1 MTDTAYSK
9 ALQKEVDPEQY
20 VALLGLDD
28 STVHAFAR
36 EDVVCPICETGGGS
50 YVRASVNGAYR
61 KKAHFRFAGDDDIS
75 AHHPSCDFYGDRL
88 SNEVSQHLVSFT
100 TERTKI
106 THVIRKMVCAGIQ
119 ENIFTQEA
127 MRNMRQWFFAKR
139 CESAFEIVLSEEQID
154 WLAYIVELPV
164 YPYAWPREEIIPFH
178 PMQAIVPGFDWG
190 KAIARETVRLH
201 QKTLKRLEEL
211 NLHRKHIV
219 ELQSYVSKTKHAT
232 LLDPELLKEEYAK
245 TLQLNSFI
253 INNYIEFQNKS
264 VKDRANGEEKLLAF
278 SALLLFVADWDI
290 DEAIAK
296 FSVIANVRHVE
307 DLLAG
312 NFMGLNP
319 YFKFSIA
326 NTAKTLQDNWPID
339 YRELEEW
346 QVEQSMREAYVEH
359 SLKLATPLPQLKPD
373 LYVTKHLEFERRE
386 AESERWIASVLS
398 NS

>member
-127 MRNMRQWFFAKR
+127 MRNM
-139 CESAFEIVLSEEQID
+139 VLC
-154 WLAYIVELPV
+154 
-164 YPYAWPREEIIPFH
+164 
-178 PMQAIVPGFDWG
+178 
-190 KAIARETVRLH
+190 
-201 QKTLKRLEEL
+201 
-211 NLHRKHIV
+211 
-219 ELQSYVSKTKHAT
+219 
-232 LLDPELLKEEYAK
+232 
-245 TLQLNSFI
+245 
-253 INNYIEFQNKS
+253 
-264 VKDRANGEEKLLAF
+264 
-278 SALLLFVADWDI
+278 
-290 DEAIAK
+290 
-296 FSVIANVRHVE
+296 
-307 DLLAG
+307 
-312 NFMGLNP
+312 
-319 YFKFSIA
+319 
-326 NTAKTLQDNWPID
+326 
-339 YRELEEW
+339 
-346 QVEQSMREAYVEH
+346 
-359 SLKLATPLPQLKPD
+359 
-373 LYVTKHLEFERRE
+373 
-386 AESERWIASVLS
+386 
-398 NS
+398 